1 MPVLGKSKKEVVT
14 EFRTAE
20 LLEAA
25 RRVFAEKGFHEA
37 TVDDVAEEAGVAKGT
52 VYLYYRSK
60 RDLYWAALKHGISS
74 MHAETRRRM
83 QQENTIEGKLHAF
96 IATKIK
102 FFEVNRDFFR
112 IYDAEFGDALLHPA
126 HINSDFTELYL
137 LQARMLEDVLRHAV
151 KRKAIRNIRTDA
163 AAFMISDL
171 TRGMITQR
179 LMGWSSTDVKS
190 DIAFVFDLAWKGIA
204 GR

>member
-102 FFEVNRDFFR
+102 YFEVNRDFFQSNATR
-112 IYDAEFGDALLHPA
+112 LPGRAE
-126 HINSDFTELYL
+126 I
-137 LQARMLEDVLRHAV
+137 ARSSQRSRVSGKGHLAE
-151 KRKAIRNIRTDA
+151 RTH
-163 AAFMISDL
+163 
-171 TRGMITQR
+171 
-179 LMGWSSTDVKS
+179 
-190 DIAFVFDLAWKGIA
+190 
-204 GR
+204 

>member
-25 RRVFAEKGFHEA
+25 RRVFAQKGFHEA
-37 TVDDVAEEAGVAKGT
+37 TVDDVAEDAGVAKGT

-60 RDLYWAALKHGISS
+60 RELYWAALKHGISS
-74 MHAETRRRM
+74 MHEETRRRM
-83 QQENTIEGKLHAF
+83 EQADTIEGKLHAF

-102 FFEVNRDFFR
+102 YFEVNRDFFR
-112 IYDAEFGDALLHPA
+112 IYDAEFGNALLHPA

-137 LQARMLEDVLRHAV
+137 RQARMLEDVLRNAV
-151 KRKAIRNIRTDA
+151 KRKAIRNTRTDA

-179 LMGWSSTDVKS
+179 LMGWSTAEVES

>member
-96 IATKIK
+96 VDRHFVVRRGEGRRVRRRWERRNGT
-102 FFEVNRDFFR
+102 VV
-112 IYDAEFGDALLHPA
+112 
-126 HINSDFTELYL
+126 
-137 LQARMLEDVLRHAV
+137 ARCYM
-151 KRKAIRNIRTDA
+151 
-163 AAFMISDL
+163 
-171 TRGMITQR
+171 R
-179 LMGWSSTDVKS
+179 LAPSSGARS
-190 DIAFVFDLAWKGIA
+190 AM
-204 GR
+204 RRP

>member
-102 FFEVNRDFFR
+102 YFEVNRDFFR
-112 IYDAEFGDALLHPA
+112 IYHAEFGDALLHRA

-137 LQARMLEDVLRHAV
+137 RQASMLEDVLRNAA
-151 KRKAIRNIRTDA
+151 KLKAIRNIRTDA

-179 LMGWSSTDVKS
+179 LMGWSSTDVES

>member
-102 FFEVNRDFFR
+102 YFEVNRDFFR

-126 HINSDFTELYL
+126 HINSDFFTCYKPACWRMSCGTPSS
-137 LQARMLEDVLRHAV
+137 ARRFETFEPMRPL
-151 KRKAIRNIRTDA
+151 
-163 AAFMISDL
+163 S
-171 TRGMITQR
+171 
-179 LMGWSSTDVKS
+179 
-190 DIAFVFDLAWKGIA
+190 
-204 GR
+204 

>member
-60 RDLYWAALKHGISS
+60 RDLYWAALKHERSN
-74 MHAETRRRM
+74 M
-83 QQENTIEGKLHAF
+83 
-96 IATKIK
+96 
-102 FFEVNRDFFR
+102 
-112 IYDAEFGDALLHPA
+112 
-126 HINSDFTELYL
+126 LY
-137 LQARMLEDVLRHAV
+137 R
-151 KRKAIRNIRTDA
+151 
-163 AAFMISDL
+163 
-171 TRGMITQR
+171 
-179 LMGWSSTDVKS
+179 
-190 DIAFVFDLAWKGIA
+190 
-204 GR
+204 

>member
-1 MPVLGKSKKEVVT
+1 MPVLGKSKKDVLT

-37 TVDDVAEEAGVAKGT
+37 TVDEVAEDAGVAKGT

-74 MHAETRRRM
+74 MHEETRRRM
-83 QQENTIEGKLHAF
+83 EGEDTIEGKLHAF
-96 IATKIK
+96 IATKINY
-102 FFEVNRDFFR
+102 FEVNRDFFR
-112 IYDAEFGDALLHPA
+112 IYHAEFGDALLHPA
-126 HINSDFTELYL
+126 HVNGDFAELYL
-137 LQARMLEDVLRHAV
+137 RQARMLEAVLRQ
-151 KRKAIRNIRTDA
+151 AIRRRLVRNIRADSA
-163 AAFMISDL
+163 SFMISDL

-179 LMGWSSTDVKS
+179 LMGWSRADVES